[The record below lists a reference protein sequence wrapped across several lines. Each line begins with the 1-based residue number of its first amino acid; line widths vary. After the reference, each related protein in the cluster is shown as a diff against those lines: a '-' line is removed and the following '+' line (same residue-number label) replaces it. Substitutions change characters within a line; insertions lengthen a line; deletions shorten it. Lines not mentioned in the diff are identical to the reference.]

1 MHEYDFLG
9 CSKASIARVGTG
21 RIYGLAC
28 ILFGM
33 AGSHNDI
40 NVLKCSHVFSKLVE
54 GHSPPMNYEINE
66 HQYNKGYYLADRDEA
81 GNKWHSVHHSSIS
94 IAPVLSSGN

>member
-1 MHEYDFLG
+1 LLG
-9 CSKASIARVGTG
+9 KEEAVADEELWIWHAF
-21 RIYGLAC
+21 
-28 ILFGM
+28 FGM

-81 GNKWHSVHHSSIS
+81 GNKWHSVHHSGIS